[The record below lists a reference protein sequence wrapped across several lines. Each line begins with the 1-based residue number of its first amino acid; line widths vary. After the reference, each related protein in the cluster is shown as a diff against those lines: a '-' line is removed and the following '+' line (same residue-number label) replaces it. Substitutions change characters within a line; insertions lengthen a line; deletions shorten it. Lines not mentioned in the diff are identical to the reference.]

1 MLTVISGTNRPNSMT
16 ELVAD
21 VYNSILS
28 NKQVEHKYLKLTQ
41 VPHSF
46 LHDTMYAER
55 IGGFKAIQDSYIKPA
70 DKFIIISPEYN
81 GSIPGFLKLFI
92 DACEIKPCYHGK
104 KACLTGVAS
113 GRAGNLR
120 GLDHLTNI
128 LNHIKMKVYYNKLP
142 ISTIGNL
149 VNEKGNL
156 NTDTRTMIEQQID
169 EFIGF

>member
-28 NKQVEHKYLKLTQ
+28 NKQVQHKYLKLTQ

-46 LHDTMYAER
+46 LHDTMYSER
-55 IGGFKAIQDSYIKPA
+55 IGGFRGIQDNYIKPA
-70 DKFIIISPEYN
+70 DKFMIITPEYN

-92 DACEIKPCYHGK
+92 DACEVKPCFHGK

-128 LNHIKMKVYYNKLP
+128 LGHIKMTVHYNKLP
-142 ISTIGNL
+142 ISSIGNL
-149 VNEKGNL
+149 VDEKRNL
-156 NTDTRTMIEQQID
+156 NSDTKALIEAQID
-169 EFIGF
+169 EFLMF

>member
-41 VPHSF
+41 IPPSF
-46 LHDTMYAER
+46 LHDNMYAER
-55 IGGFKAIQDSYIKPA
+55 MGGFKAIQDNYIKLA
-70 DKFIIISPEYN
+70 TKFIIISPEYN

-92 DACEIKPCYHGK
+92 DACEVKPCYHNK
-104 KACLTGVAS
+104 KACITGVAS

-128 LNHIKMKVYYNKLP
+128 LSHLKITVHPNKLP
-142 ISTIGNL
+142 ISSIGNL
-149 VNEKGNL
+149 VDEKGNL
-156 NTDTRTMIEQQID
+156 SMDTKAVIEQQID
-169 EFIGF
+169 GFIEF